1 MSLLSLPQSH
11 GLLRRSSAPLG
22 AATMLAGFLVV
33 LGSLGTAAA
42 QTPPPNQLA
51 SLKTVPV
58 PEPPNLAEFVTDK
71 AAAIRLGKALFW
83 DMQVGSD
90 GVQACASCH
99 FNAGADDRS
108 KNVVSPGLNGGD
120 TTFQAVGPN
129 GSLSQDKFPFTL
141 FADPSD
147 QTTALIRD
155 WNDVV
160 SSPGV
165 YNTTY
170 VGQPL
175 AGAGEQGAS
184 VPDPVF
190 NVHGTNTRRVE
201 PRNTPTIINAVFNFA
216 NFWDGR

>member
-99 FNAGADDRS
+99 FHAGADGRV
-108 KNVVSPGLNGGD
+108 KNQINPDLNGSDPSFTLPG
-120 TTFQAVGPN
+120 GPN
-129 GSLSQDKFPFTL
+129 CTLTARDFPFHL
-141 FADPSD
+141 LANPDDPNSVISD
-147 QTTALIRD
+147 LHD
-155 WNDVV
+155 
-160 SSPGV
+160 
-165 YNTTY
+165 
-170 VGQPL
+170 
-175 AGAGEQGAS
+175 
-184 VPDPVF
+184 
-190 NVHGTNTRRVE
+190 
-201 PRNTPTIINAVFNFA
+201 
-216 NFWDGR
+216 

>member
-22 AATMLAGFLVV
+22 AATMLAGFIVV

-99 FNAGADDRS
+99 FHAGADSRS
-108 KNVVSPGLNGGD
+108 KNQISPGLNAGD
-120 TTFQAVGPN
+120 RTFQVGGSPN
-129 GSLSQDKFPFTL
+129 YQLTEADFPFHKV
-141 FADPSD
+141 DP
-147 QTTALIRD
+147 TTGAVLRD
-155 WNDVV
+155 SNDVTSSQGVFRRDFV
-160 SSPGV
+160 S
-165 YNTTY
+165 
-170 VGQPL
+170 
-175 AGAGEQGAS
+175 
-184 VPDPVF
+184 
-190 NVHGTNTRRVE
+190 
-201 PRNTPTIINAVFNFA
+201 
-216 NFWDGR
+216 

>member
-22 AATMLAGFLVV
+22 AATMLAGFIVV

-99 FNAGADDRS
+99 FHAGADHRS
-108 KNVVSPGLNGGD
+108 TNQLNPRSGAFTSGANHTLVAGDFLFSRAFELCGRFEERLVKMAAEACIQLTEGEVMEGATRLRGREGRRPGRERHEDDELRHRHGGVARAEED
-120 TTFQAVGPN
+120 GAK
-129 GSLSQDKFPFTL
+129 LRL
-141 FADPSD
+141 
-147 QTTALIRD
+147 RD
-155 WNDVV
+155 ER
-160 SSPGV
+160 
-165 YNTTY
+165 
-170 VGQPL
+170 QP
-175 AGAGEQGAS
+175 ER
-184 VPDPVF
+184 VPI
-190 NVHGTNTRRVE
+190 E
-201 PRNTPTIINAVFNFA
+201 AQ
-216 NFWDGR
+216 